1 MSGKERIPIFPS
13 RANLVLMK
21 QRTAS
26 AQKGLNLLKRKRD
39 ALEMHLRQITA
50 ELKLN
55 RDQAEDIMREAIFSL
70 AKARFWST
78 DFKPA
83 TVACPDRADVHLRIK
98 TNKVIGVTV
107 PTLELMMR
115 PSMALNF
122 TGLSSGGGQVQ
133 VIREKF
139 QEALKVL
146 VAVASLEYSVKIIEE
161 AVKQNK
167 KRVNGLEYVV
177 LPRYQNTTVYI
188 RDELDEFERED
199 FYRLKRSQA
208 KQQQK
213 KTDFI
218 KKINARKEINIKAVK
233 DPGVDFRD
241 TNLRTPAY
249 ETIAPKPADNF
260 PKLRTY
266 VSKVMARKVV
276 LETEEAVP
284 LNLEATYSKAVLRE
298 KEPKPKKKRQEE
310 EEEELASD
318 TSEEVEIKH
327 SDEEDN

>member
-1 MSGKERIPIFPS
+1 MSGKDRIPIFPS

-21 QRTAS
+21 HRSAS

-39 ALEMHLRQITA
+39 ALEMHLRQIAA
-50 ELKLN
+50 ELKMN
-55 RDQAEDIMREAIFSL
+55 RDQAEDVMREAIFSL

-83 TVACPDRADVHLRIK
+83 TVAHPDRADVHLRIK
-98 TNKVIGVTV
+98 SNKIIGVTV
-107 PTLELMMR
+107 PALELMMR
-115 PSMALNF
+115 PSSALNF

-133 VIREKF
+133 IIREKF
-139 QEALKVL
+139 QEALKIL

-177 LPRYQNTTVYI
+177 LPRYQNTAAYI

-213 KTDFI
+213 KSDFI
-218 KKINARKEINIKAVK
+218 KKLSERKEIKRKEAK
-233 DPGVDFRD
+233 DPGVDFGD
-241 TNLRTPAY
+241 THLRTPAY
-249 ETIAPKPADNF
+249 EIIAPKPAVHY

-266 VSKVMARKVV
+266 VSKVMERKVV

-298 KEPKPKKKRQEE
+298 KEPKSKKKQQEE
-310 EEEELASD
+310 EESASEIS
-318 TSEEVEIKH
+318 SEEEIKH
-327 SDEEDN
+327 SDED